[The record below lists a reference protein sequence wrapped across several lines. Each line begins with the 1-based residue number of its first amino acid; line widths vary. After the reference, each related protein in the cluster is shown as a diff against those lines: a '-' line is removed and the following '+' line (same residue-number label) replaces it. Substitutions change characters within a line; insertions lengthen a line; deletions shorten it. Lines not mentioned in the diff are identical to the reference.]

1 MAQKADRMRISEKK
15 HIRERRPSNGS
26 SADSGTG
33 GFPVCIVYV
42 AQTGRSI
49 LDFEKFLI
57 FGIQL
62 ESEEGNYEVPSDE
75 LAHKIIDQVEF
86 YLSDEYLAKDK
97 YLLRQIR
104 CKSEGYISIK
114 LMTSFKKVKK
124 LTRDWQVVRHA
135 LRMAEQLEVSP
146 EGYRVKRRDNLP
158 ETLRKPRMLT
168 SVVAIRVPED
178 FGSVDQITS
187 MFRPYG
193 IIALVRLLRKGKD
206 VSFYFDTP
214 YINIYP

>member
-1 MAQKADRMRISEKK
+1 
-15 HIRERRPSNGS
+15 
-26 SADSGTG
+26 
-33 GFPVCIVYV
+33 
-42 AQTGRSI
+42 
-49 LDFEKFLI
+49 
-57 FGIQL
+57 
-62 ESEEGNYEVPSDE
+62 
-75 LAHKIIDQVEF
+75 
-86 YLSDEYLAKDK
+86 
-97 YLLRQIR
+97 
-104 CKSEGYISIK
+104 
-114 LMTSFKKVKK
+114 MTSFKKVKK

-206 VSFYFDTP
+206 VSCLVHTP
-214 YINIYP
+214 YNDENPYYREILK